1 MFFRAHPTPSLD
13 VADTERSDIDVMRS
27 LRVSMFASKLS
38 EVPMVDWATFYLIG
52 AYVFAHLHGVKPCK
66 PRGFTYV
73 MTTHDIRWVSNNW
86 PLCFN
91 VQGSVGG

>member
-1 MFFRAHPTPSLD
+1 M
-13 VADTERSDIDVMRS
+13 
-27 LRVSMFASKLS
+27 
-38 EVPMVDWATFYLIG
+38 DWATFYLIG